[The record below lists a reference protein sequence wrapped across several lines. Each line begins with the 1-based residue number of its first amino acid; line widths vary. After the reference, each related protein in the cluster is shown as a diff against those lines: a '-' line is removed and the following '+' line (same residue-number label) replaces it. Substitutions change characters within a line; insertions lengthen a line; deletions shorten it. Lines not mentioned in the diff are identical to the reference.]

1 VTPGAGPGTAPR
13 SVRVRGSDPTSGL
26 GPPAAPLAGVESG
39 AGSGCRAGVGAQ
51 GGLGG
56 GVGGERGAAVVELLV
71 VFLTLVAPLV
81 YAMMVMADVQRAM
94 LATSSAAR
102 EAGRVYVTG
111 SSRLDAERRA
121 GSAYREVLATFGV
134 RAGDPR
140 AAMRVWAACPPGAPG
155 GCEGGLGPGAEV
167 RVVVSYRVPVA
178 RLPFLGVVAAP
189 NLTVGST
196 QHSRVDRYRGPGG

>member
-1 VTPGAGPGTAPR
+1 VTPGAGPRTAPR
-13 SVRVRGSDPTSGL
+13 SVRVTGSDPTSGF
-26 GPPAAPLAGVESG
+26 GPPAAPFAGVEAG
-39 AGSGCRAGVGAQ
+39 AGSGCRAGAGAQ
-51 GGLGG
+51 G
-56 GVGGERGAAVVELLV
+56 GVGGERGAAVVELSV
-71 VFLTLVAPLV
+71 VFLTLVVPLV
-81 YAMMVMADVQRAM
+81 YAMVVMADVQRAM

-140 AAMRVWAACPPGAPG
+140 AAMRVWAGCPPGAPG
-155 GCEGGLGPGAEV
+155 GCEGGFGPGAEV

-178 RLPFLGVVAAP
+178 RLPFLGAVAAP